1 MIGRTFY
8 YAYCPLSLAVTWKP
22 VLTLKR
28 VLVMKVK
35 ENFVVINGVRY
46 DVVKDSDSFDCKECA
61 LHDKCYDSDGCFCID
76 MFSYENHF
84 EVK

>member
-1 MIGRTFY
+1 
-8 YAYCPLSLAVTWKP
+8 
-22 VLTLKR
+22 
-28 VLVMKVK
+28 MKVK